1 MPAASSATAP
11 QPSLFLESI
20 IIFLLP
26 CFITAT
32 TEAAARSEIIETLA
46 AYATRTRA
54 ELLHAAR
61 IIAFGMSTLDTLAE
75 AQAEDLST
83 SMRIRY
89 RSCANGLNRSC
100 KQHEDA
106 LTRRLSRDLPATTET
121 HPEPVNDLPEA
132 DAQRA
137 IKAAQTEIANHRKHL
152 PAVRPATAPPANR
165 GPRQPERNAHP
176 GALVQALR
184 QMGASLGPAPGG

>member
-106 LTRRLSRDLPATTET
+106 LTRRLARDLPTATET
-121 HPEPVNDLPEA
+121 HPEPADDLSDA

-137 IKAAQTEIANHRKHL
+137 IKAARAEIANHRKHL
-152 PAVRPATAPPANR
+152 PKVGPAPAPHTYGGLR
-165 GPRQPERNAHP
+165 HSQPER

-184 QMGASLGPAPGG
+184 QMGASLGPALGG